1 MTIQLPERP
10 SPGVGSVEG
19 VSRRSNRRHNHSYTY
34 APPFYIRFSEYLTTL
49 DQYRYICQG
58 EYMSQLTQLEE
69 LFKALG
75 DSTRL
80 RILRLLMAGEL
91 CVCNIHD
98 ALKVPQ
104 AKASRHLA
112 YLRRV
117 GLVTT
122 RREGLWIY
130 YRLSKSADPVVATI
144 EEATTHVLGHVEA
157 LRKDAERL
165 EKQTGCC
172 VPSAARAKNLPCC
185 MPLSLKDG
193 E

>member
-1 MTIQLPERP
+1 MDM
-10 SPGVGSVEG
+10 
-19 VSRRSNRRHNHSYTY
+19 SRRHVAT
-34 APPFYIRFSEYLTTL
+34 A
-49 DQYRYICQG
+49 DQ
-58 EYMSQLTQLEE
+58 LKQLEE
-69 LFKALG
+69 LFKALADG
-75 DSTRL
+75 TRL

-98 ALKVPQ
+98 ALKIPQ

-130 YRLSKSADPVVATI
+130 YTLSKSADPIVATI
-144 EEATTHVLGHVEA
+144 EDATTHVLGHVEA

-165 EKQTGCC
+165 EQQTGCC
-172 VPSAARAKNLPCC
+172 VPATLAASDLPCC
-185 MPLSLKDG
+185 APAEPKG
-193 E
+193 RR

>member
-1 MTIQLPERP
+1 MEQL
-10 SPGVGSVEG
+10 
-19 VSRRSNRRHNHSYTY
+19 H
-34 APPFYIRFSEYLTTL
+34 
-49 DQYRYICQG
+49 
-58 EYMSQLTQLEE
+58 QLEE
-69 LFKALG
+69 LFKALA

-98 ALKVPQ
+98 ALRIPQ

-122 RREGLWIY
+122 RREGLWVY
-130 YRLSKSADPVVATI
+130 YSLSKSSNPIVAAI
-144 EEATTHVLGHVEA
+144 EGATTHVLGHVEA
-157 LRKDAERL
+157 LKKDAERL

-172 VPSAARAKNLPCC
+172 VPAAARARDFPCC
-185 MPLSLKDG
+185 ASLAAKG
-193 E
+193 RQ